1 MNRVCSIFSQ
11 ILSLIPRPLFDDAV
25 RKHEAER
32 HARGFTSRAQFV
44 AMLFCQLGH
53 AQSLREITGGL
64 AACEGKLR
72 HLGVEEPPKRST
84 LSYANQHRPWQL
96 YETVFHELLTRCQA
110 EAMGLKR
117 KFRFKHKLLS
127 LDSTVIPLCLSVF
140 DWAQYKRT
148 KGAVK
153 LHMVLDHDGYLP
165 SYAVLT
171 DGKTADITAA
181 KGMTF
186 AADTMLVFDR
196 GYADYSWWLQLTRQ
210 KVHFVTRLKDSAEY
224 IIVEPRPVLEG
235 SNILRDEVILLAK
248 QEKIGAEAHLRRIEV
263 WVEEKQETMVFLT
276 NNMKLAASTIAAIYK
291 ERWQIGVSRQGHIVQ
306 SVRDRPRLEDSGL
319 VAWEASWRES
329 KTAEPSDNILRKECA
344 QRTRLQCKVNADVA
358 SLHEIPVAETVDNA
372 RKQQGLAETSPIRQ
386 LSPAGYQRRHGV
398 KDDVETGE
406 ALGARRRNL
415 VEEMPAITVSGKCGH
430 RRQGGGSGRS
440 TVDGRAAK
448 RARREG
454 PGPVSIPSVKARQG

>member
-1 MNRVCSIFSQ
+1 MNRVGSIFSQ
-11 ILSLIPRPLFDDAV
+11 IMTLIPRLVFEAAV
-25 RKHEAER
+25 KKHGAER
-32 HARGFTSRAQFV
+32 HARGFTSRTQFI

-96 YETVFHELLTRCQA
+96 YQTVFHDLLTRCQA
-110 EAMGLKR
+110 EALGLKR

-140 DWAQYKRT
+140 DWAQYKRA

-181 KGMTF
+181 KSMTF
-186 AADTMLVFDR
+186 AAGTMLVFDR

-224 IIVEPRPVLEG
+224 GIVEPCPVPEG
-235 SNILRDEVILLAK
+235 GNLLRDEVIVLTSQ
-248 QEKIGAEAHLRRIEV
+248 QEIGPEARLRRIEV

-276 NNMKLAASTIAAIYK
+276 NHLKLAASTIAAIYK
-291 ERWQIGVSRQGHIVQ
+291 DRWQIELFFKALKQSLKIKTFVGTTENAVQ
-306 SVRDRPRLEDSGL
+306 TQIWTALIAMLMIKYLQMKSTFNWSLSNL
-319 VAWEASWRES
+319 VAL
-329 KTAEPSDNILRKECA
+329 LR
-344 QRTRLQCKVNADVA
+344 
-358 SLHEIPVAETVDNA
+358 
-372 RKQQGLAETSPIRQ
+372 QQLFVYRDLFTWLNDPYQAPPALAGIHDGQ
-386 LSPAGYQRRHGV
+386 M
-398 KDDVETGE
+398 
-406 ALGARRRNL
+406 ALAF
-415 VEEMPAITVSGKCGH
+415 
-430 RRQGGGSGRS
+430 GG
-440 TVDGRAAK
+440 
-448 RARREG
+448 
-454 PGPVSIPSVKARQG
+454 